1 MAFLFFSSPDRDEDT
16 RLELVVVRVERR
28 HLGLETLAD
37 TDVLDHLLE
46 LRALL
51 ERSWQ
56 NKSDFETSPER
67 TERYSQPFINSQW
80 SITDCG
86 NAWPEVAARSSPLK
100 PNDSMT
106 GRYALTVN
114 MGVPTRCS
122 SEKTWPRRL
131 FKHE

>member
-1 MAFLFFSSPDRDEDT
+1 MYTS
-16 RLELVVVRVERR
+16 LELVVVGVERGD
-28 HLGLETLAD
+28 LGLETLAD
-37 TDVLDHLLE
+37 TDAPDDLLE

-56 NKSDFETSPER
+56 NKSDFGISLER
-67 TERYSQPFINSQW
+67 TKRYSQPFINSQW

-106 GRYALTVN
+106 GR
-114 MGVPTRCS
+114 
-122 SEKTWPRRL
+122 
-131 FKHE
+131 